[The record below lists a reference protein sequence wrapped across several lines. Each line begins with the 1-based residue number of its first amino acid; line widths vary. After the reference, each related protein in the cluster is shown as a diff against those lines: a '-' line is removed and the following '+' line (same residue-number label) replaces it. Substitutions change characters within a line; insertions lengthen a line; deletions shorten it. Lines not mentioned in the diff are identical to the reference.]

1 MPRYHCLPKN
11 PSVVIVAGENTS
23 LLPRDDVAVALAATK
38 IRQKT
43 ATRARGP
50 SIFVSGFLLL
60 LALLLFVT
68 TTQMTD
74 NDDVKND
81 ALSALRALLLHSAGA
96 IVGGCCGSATTNN
109 GGGGGSIFVPPVVVS
124 ARLDPKLTCTVVGCT
139 DMVDTGGPD
148 ATTDRTGHLRAA
160 RSMQWITD
168 SRLAIVQD
176 DSNFVALVDVDL
188 DDEQGLR
195 IKDAYSIA
203 LPSSTS
209 RGDRQ
214 FQKSRANTDR
224 KLDLEASIYVP
235 KEHSPLEDGFLL
247 GLGSGSSYY
256 RNVIIMVRDSL
267 LHAASHISV
276 DFQAVNTTY
285 WSHYCAKDIAKPIGG
300 TSPLVAFY
308 APSLYE
314 ALRRRSDFSGSE
326 LNIEGAAF
334 IVPSSR
340 EAAKIRFFQ
349 RGNGA
354 ADTARGLSPKSST
367 AEIVAEDVSDTQFGR
382 FCCC

>member
-43 ATRARGP
+43 ATRAR
-50 SIFVSGFLLL
+50 
-60 LALLLFVT
+60 
-68 TTQMTD
+68 
-74 NDDVKND
+74 
-81 ALSALRALLLHSAGA
+81 
-96 IVGGCCGSATTNN
+96 
-109 GGGGGSIFVPPVVVS
+109 
-124 ARLDPKLTCTVVGCT
+124 
-139 DMVDTGGPD
+139 
-148 ATTDRTGHLRAA
+148 
-160 RSMQWITD
+160 
-168 SRLAIVQD
+168 
-176 DSNFVALVDVDL
+176 
-188 DDEQGLR
+188 
-195 IKDAYSIA
+195 
-203 LPSSTS
+203 
-209 RGDRQ
+209 
-214 FQKSRANTDR
+214 
-224 KLDLEASIYVP
+224 
-235 KEHSPLEDGFLL
+235 
-247 GLGSGSSYY
+247 
-256 RNVIIMVRDSL
+256 
-267 LHAASHISV
+267 
-276 DFQAVNTTY
+276 
-285 WSHYCAKDIAKPIGG
+285 AKDIAKPIGG